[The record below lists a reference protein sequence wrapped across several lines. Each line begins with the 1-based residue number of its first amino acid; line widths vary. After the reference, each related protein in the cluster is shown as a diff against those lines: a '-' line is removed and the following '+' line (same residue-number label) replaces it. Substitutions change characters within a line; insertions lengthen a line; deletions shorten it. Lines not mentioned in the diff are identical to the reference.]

1 MVESSFGLRDIAVE
15 SFALYTNATLEAT
28 VHPPAA
34 PDASHRALMDRLA
47 TLAARAYRRVVQGDG
62 GGSNEFLR
70 YFEAATPEREL
81 GRLNIGSRPARR
93 RAGVVDLGSL
103 RAIPWIFAWTQT
115 RLHLPAWLGVGE
127 ALDTLFEEGRE
138 VEVQAAARE
147 WPFFHSLLDLLE
159 MVLAKADPDI
169 AAYYDRVLVPDE
181 LRPLGQELR
190 GKCRRTIEAVL
201 RAKRQDGDN
210 GKPGRAGSA
219 LLAEDPDLR
228 RTIELRNTYVDP
240 LNLLQ
245 AELLRRARTSDEAGI
260 SDALLVTVNG
270 IAAGM
275 RNTG

>member
-1 MVESSFGLRDIAVE
+1 
-15 SFALYTNATLEAT
+15 
-28 VHPPAA
+28 
-34 PDASHRALMDRLA
+34 MDRLA
-47 TLAARAYRRVVQGDG
+47 MLAARAYRRVVQGDG
-62 GGSNEFLR
+62 SGANEFLR

-93 RAGVVDLGSL
+93 RAGQVDLGSL

-138 VEVQAAARE
+138 ADVQAAARE

-159 MVLAKADPDI
+159 MVLAMADPDI

-201 RAKRQDGDN
+201 RAKRHQDDG

-228 RTIELRNTYVDP
+228 RTIELRNPYVDP

-245 AELLRRARTSDEAGI
+245 AELLRRARTTDESGI

>member
-1 MVESSFGLRDIAVE
+1 M
-15 SFALYTNATLEAT
+15 
-28 VHPPAA
+28 
-34 PDASHRALMDRLA
+34 
-47 TLAARAYRRVVQGDG
+47 
-62 GGSNEFLR
+62 
-70 YFEAATPEREL
+70 
-81 GRLNIGSRPARR
+81 
-93 RAGVVDLGSL
+93 
-103 RAIPWIFAWTQT
+103 
-115 RLHLPAWLGVGE
+115 
-127 ALDTLFEEGRE
+127 FEEGRE
-138 VEVQAAARE
+138 AEVQAAARE

-190 GKCRRTIEAVL
+190 GKCRRTHRGGA
-201 RAKRQDGDN
+201 AGQAANGDN

-228 RTIELRNTYVDP
+228 RTIELRNPYVDP